1 MIKNEVVLVVVSPS
15 VSDDITDDITDDTPL
30 VTGSFNHHVDSG
42 GAGGGGVSLVT
53 STFCLFNDV

>member
-42 GAGGGGVSLVT
+42 AGGGGVSLVT